1 MKSWR
6 KILWSVLTVAV
17 AMLCSCNGGTD
28 VPEPEIPD
36 NQIIA
41 YTASELTAP
50 FATGAFMARIK
61 DNRFTPY
68 ASAEGGSGEIIFE
81 SPVFMV
87 GALAFRER
95 TTLWTIDLPV
105 DVGAIGKSA
114 FAGCRN
120 LRRVELLGDKITL
133 LGENAFEGCES
144 LEEFVVPDGVREIPI
159 YAFYGCKSLKHI
171 TIGSGVV
178 DVYDKAFYGCASL
191 ESVEIPQNVT
201 FLGNYCFD
209 GCAQLRE
216 VVIRGDRVVDIGSTA
231 FRNCHAELTIR
242 VPSAMLE
249 NYRKNELWE
258 SYLDRLQ
265 PID

>member
-1 MKSWR
+1 MDRPIIAIPMGDPAGVGPEIIAMSLAQEYPYTICRPLVVGDAAMMELGIQAAKVDLRVRAVS
-6 KILWSVLTVAV
+6 TVAE
-17 AMLCSCNGGTD
+17 A
-28 VPEPEIPD
+28 
-36 NQIIA
+36 Q
-41 YTASELTAP
+41 
-50 FATGAFMARIK
+50 
-61 DNRFTPY
+61 
-68 ASAEGGSGEIIFE
+68 FE
-81 SPVFMV
+81 
-87 GALAFRER
+87 R
-95 TTLWTIDLPV
+95 
-105 DVGAIGKSA
+105 
-114 FAGCRN
+114 
-120 LRRVELLGDKITL
+120 
-133 LGENAFEGCES
+133 
-144 LEEFVVPDGVREIPI
+144 
-159 YAFYGCKSLKHI
+159 
-171 TIGSGVV
+171 GVV